1 MPLPQYIS
9 LSDAAFRLR
18 RPMRQL
24 TDWLFSGRLR
34 GEQYGKSWRRV
45 DLASVQQLE
54 KELGLVVENDPMDG
68 NKAA

>member
-18 RPMRQL
+18 QPYRRTL
-24 TDWLFSGRLR
+24 DDLFSGRLR
-34 GEQYGKSWRRV
+34 GDRDGKHWRV